1 MRRRMHGRRD
11 DARACRALVGSEP
24 MDGPTMVHNVLRPW
38 SERDGAA
45 TSSPGDSD
53 AAIDGSTNAS
63 ILVVDADFVTCT
75 N

>member
-1 MRRRMHGRRD
+1 
-11 DARACRALVGSEP
+11 